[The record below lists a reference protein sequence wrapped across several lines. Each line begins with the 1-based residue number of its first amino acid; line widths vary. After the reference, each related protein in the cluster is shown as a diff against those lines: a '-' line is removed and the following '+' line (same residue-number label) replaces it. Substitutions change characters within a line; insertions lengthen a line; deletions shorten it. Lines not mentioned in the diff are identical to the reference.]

1 MSFSIGIVGLPN
13 VGKSTLFIALTK
25 KQVDAS
31 NYPFCTIEPNVGVVA
46 VPDDRLDK
54 LTKIYNSEKTI
65 HTTIEFVDIAG
76 LVKGAAKG
84 EGLGNKF
91 LAHIREVDAIVEVVR
106 DFKNDDIIHVNGKID
121 PEEDVA
127 TINLELILADLET
140 VSKRLGPLEK
150 QTKASKDKDLLKNV
164 EVLQNLKKILESEQ
178 FAISMEVNKEDIKY
192 VKELSLLTYKP
203 VLYVYNVSED
213 EINTLRDNRKT
224 PNLAICAK
232 LEAELATLPEDEVKE
247 YLAEMK
253 IEQTGLEK
261 LIVESY
267 KMLGLVTFLTAGPK
281 ETRAWTVKKG
291 TLAPQAAGV
300 IHTDFEKGFV
310 RAEVTNWQDLVEQGG
325 EQGAKEKGLMH
336 LEGKE
341 YEVKDGDTIYFRIA

>member
-1 MSFSIGIVGLPN
+1 
-13 VGKSTLFIALTK
+13 
-25 KQVDAS
+25 
-31 NYPFCTIEPNVGVVA
+31 
-46 VPDDRLDK
+46 
-54 LTKIYNSEKTI
+54 
-65 HTTIEFVDIAG
+65 
-76 LVKGAAKG
+76 
-84 EGLGNKF
+84 LGNKF

-121 PEEDVA
+121 PEDDVA

-140 VSKRLGPLEK
+140 VTKRLDALER

-164 EVLQNLKKILESEQ
+164 EILRNLKTILESEQ
-178 FAISMEVNKEDIKY
+178 FAINLEVSKDDLKY

-213 EINTLRDNRKT
+213 EINTPRENRKT

-232 LEAELATLPEDEVKE
+232 LEAELATLPENEVKE
-247 YLAEMK
+247 YLSEMK
-253 IEQTGLEK
+253 IDQTGLEK

-281 ETRAWTVKKG
+281 ETRAWTVKSG